1 MSHVYLIGGGPGSGK
16 SSIAQH
22 LSKKFGIEYW
32 KGDDFVGE
40 HQQEAAERKFPMNN
54 YVNNLADDEQQLE
67 LIKLTAKQELA
78 RQEELFYILLK
89 ELRIRKFDQ
98 LILEG
103 NCLLPNLV
111 MERFE
116 YPHSA
121 IWLVPTPEF
130 QKELYPKRDWVSDLL
145 KQAKDPEQTLQNW
158 INRDEEFNETII
170 SQAKEHALPLKMIN
184 GKQPLEA
191 VEAWAEKQLDLAY
204 PRPPVAEKVV

>member
-22 LSKKFGIEYW
+22 LSKKFGLEYW

-40 HQQEAAERKFPMNN
+40 HQQEAAERKFPVNN
-54 YVNNLADDEQQLE
+54 YVQSLGDDEQQLE
-67 LIKLTAKQELA
+67 LIKLTAKQEWA

-89 ELRIRKFDQ
+89 ELRLRKFDQ

-121 IWLVPTPEF
+121 IWLVPTRQF
-130 QKELYPKRDWVSDLL
+130 QEELYPKRDWVSDLL
-145 KQAKDPEQTLQNW
+145 KQAKDPALTLRSW
-158 INRDEEFNETII
+158 IARDEEFNETII
-170 SQAKEHALPLKMIN
+170 NQTKAHDLPLKIID
-184 GKQPLEA
+184 GKEELEQ
-191 VEAWAEKQLDLAY
+191 VEAWVEKELGMTHPHPKLA
-204 PRPPVAEKVV
+204 KKM